1 MKKSDYTVLVTLKSI
16 QTVSAENMEEAKE
29 IVKENFKQDFNM
41 EIDEQEID
49 ILD

>member
-1 MKKSDYTVLVTLKSI
+1 MKKSDYTVLVTLKFI

-29 IVKENFKQDFNM
+29 IVKENFNQDFNM

-49 ILD
+49 ILV